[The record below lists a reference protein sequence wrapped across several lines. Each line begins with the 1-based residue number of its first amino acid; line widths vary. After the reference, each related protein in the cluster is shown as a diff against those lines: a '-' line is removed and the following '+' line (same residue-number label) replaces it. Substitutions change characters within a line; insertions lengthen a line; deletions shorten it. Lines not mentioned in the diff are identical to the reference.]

1 MLNLQMANLLNK
13 NSKIA
18 VTSRSFSKN
27 QVLVSTLRS
36 KFKHVKLN
44 TEGLSLKGKSL
55 IEFLD
60 GMDAAIIGIEPI
72 THQVISK
79 LPALKLISKYG
90 VGTNNL
96 DMSAIQKNNITLS
109 LSPGSNSQ
117 SVAEYALYL
126 ILLSLRQNFN
136 NLEEISRSIWSQKK
150 GRELYKKKIGIIGYG
165 NIGKKLT
172 AMLKPFRTQILIFDK
187 RKISFNQTQ
196 QSFIKQVTFKKLLK
210 ESEIISVNIPFLN
223 ETHNLIAKE
232 EFNHMRE
239 DVIII
244 NTSRGGIVNE
254 EDLYKFLKKNESAF
268 GAFDVFRKEPNFKSN
283 LYTLSNFF
291 GSSHRAS
298 LTNEGIYNM
307 GMAAIDGL
315 LKN

>member
-27 QVLVSTLRS
+27 DELVSYLRT

-44 TEGLSLKGKSL
+44 SEGHSLKGKSL

-60 GMDAAIIGIEPI
+60 GMDGAIIGIEPM
-72 THQVISK
+72 TQEVISK

-96 DMSAIQKNNITLS
+96 DMNVLKKNNIALS

-117 SVAEYALYL
+117 SVAEYAMYL

-136 NLEEISRSIWSQKK
+136 NLEEISRRIWSQKK
-150 GRELYKKKIGIIGYG
+150 GKDLYGKKIGIIGYG
-165 NIGKKLT
+165 NIGKKLVLI
-172 AMLKPFRTQILIFDK
+172 LKPFNVEIMVFDQV
-187 RKISFNQTQ
+187 KIQLNKTQ
-196 QSFIKQVTFKKLLK
+196 QSYITQVPLNKLLK
-210 ESEIISVNIPFLN
+210 ETDIISIHLPLLESTNNFLTKKEFTMMKKDVVLVN
-223 ETHNLIAKE
+223 TA
-232 EFNHMRE
+232 
-239 DVIII
+239 
-244 NTSRGGIVNE
+244 RGGIVKE
-254 EDLYKFLKKNESAF
+254 GDLYQFLKNNSEAF
-268 GAFDVFRKEPNFKSN
+268 AAFDVFKKEPVFNSKLFK
-283 LYTLSNFF
+283 LPNFF
-291 GSSHRAS
+291 ASSHRAS
-298 LTNEGIYNM
+298 LTNEGILNM

-315 LKN
+315 LKK